1 VSDESRQ
8 QPEQDAATRPIPR
21 TLERGLKGAWW
32 RLVDSILPEIHYL
45 EGETKQ
51 LEIRMA
57 PYRWRI
63 PIWILR
69 ISIVVLILALAA
81 AAVGYFLR
89 WSTYVVYTTLAI
101 ALLAAGMI
109 FVQLDNLLLYEQWR
123 FILTDKR
130 IILVTPDPDRH
141 GFADAIYLK
150 RGKIQVLDTNWA
162 RHPFWGLFQAID
174 GSRDVMLSMSG
185 YEFKEKGAQVKGGL
199 RFPDVTPEDILKL
212 EQLIFG

>member
-1 VSDESRQ
+1 MSEAGSTPTEQ
-8 QPEQDAATRPIPR
+8 QATATQTPR
-21 TLERGLKGAWW
+21 TLQKGIKGAWW
-32 RLVDSILPEIHYL
+32 RILDSVLPEIHYL
-45 EGETKQ
+45 EGETPQ

-57 PYRWRI
+57 PYRWNV
-63 PIWILR
+63 PLWLLR
-69 ISIVVLILALAA
+69 ISIGVLIVSLALAVVA
-81 AAVGYFLR
+81 HYIWSPTAMYTFLAVAM
-89 WSTYVVYTTLAI
+89 LAV
-101 ALLAAGMI
+101 GMI
-109 FVQLDNLLLYEQWR
+109 FVQFENLLLYEQWR

-130 IILVTPDPDRH
+130 IILVTPDPERK

-162 RHPFWGLFQAID
+162 KHPFWGLIQAID

-185 YEFKEKGAQVKGGL
+185 YEFKEQGAQVKGGL

>member
-1 VSDESRQ
+1 MN
-8 QPEQDAATRPIPR
+8 
-21 TLERGLKGAWW
+21 GAWW

-57 PYRWRI
+57 PYRRRI
-63 PIWILR
+63 PLLLLR
-69 ISIVVLILALAA
+69 ISIGVLILALAV
-81 AAVGYFLR
+81 AVAGYLFG
-89 WSTYVVYTTLAI
+89 WSPYVTYTTLAI
-101 ALLAAGMI
+101 TLLAVGMI
-109 FVQLDNLLLYEQWR
+109 FVQLENLLLYEQWR

-130 IILVTPDPDRH
+130 IILVTPDPNRH

-162 RHPFWGLFQAID
+162 KHPFWGLFQAID

-185 YEFKEKGAQVKGGL
+185 YEFKEQGAQVKGGL
-199 RFPDVTPEDILKL
+199 RFPDVAPEDILKL